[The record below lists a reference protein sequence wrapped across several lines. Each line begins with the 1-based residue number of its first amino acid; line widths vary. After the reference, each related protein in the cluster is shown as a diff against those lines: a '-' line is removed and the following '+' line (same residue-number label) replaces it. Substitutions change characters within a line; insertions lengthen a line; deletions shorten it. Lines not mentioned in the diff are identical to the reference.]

1 MRQIT
6 LLSRCLD
13 YPTADLRDNLD
24 SVRDLFAE
32 LPVADNTRAGLQ
44 RFVDHMTGQSLIACQ
59 TQYDGLFERGR
70 SVSLHLFEHVHGES
84 RDRGQAMVNLLNE
97 YHEAG
102 LELSEKELP
111 DYLPLYLEFLATQ
124 GNDNLKAGLQEVAH
138 IIGLVACRLDERDS
152 PYAALFY
159 ALLEISEAKV
169 PLAELRTQAA
179 EEAPDYTQ
187 EALDKEWAEAE
198 VTFGGDEAP
207 DANCSSAQNRPA
219 EGQRRDQHMPIN
231 MPEPAPRPRVP
242 EPDHRD

>member
-6 LLSRCLD
+6 LISRCLD
-13 YPTADLRDNLD
+13 YPTLELKENLD
-24 SVRDLFAE
+24 GVRGLFEE
-32 LPVADNTRAGLQ
+32 LPVAASTHKGLQ
-44 RFVDHMTGQSLIACQ
+44 HFVDHLMSQSLIESQ

-84 RDRGQAMVNLLNE
+84 RDRGQAMVDLLKD

-138 IIGLVACRLDERDS
+138 ILGLIACRLDDRES
-152 PYAALFY
+152 PYAALMH
-159 ALLEISEAKV
+159 ALLEVSEVQV
-169 PLAELRTQAA
+169 PIGEIRSQVA
-179 EEAPDYTQ
+179 EETPDYTQ
-187 EALDKEWAEAE
+187 EALDKEWMEAE

-207 DANCSSAQNRPA
+207 DNQCSSTRSRPS
-219 EGQRRDQHMPIN
+219 ENQRRDNYMPVN
-231 MPEPAPRPRVP
+231 MQELEPQPFEPESRG
-242 EPDHRD
+242 